1 MLSRKFDDALQ
12 YATLIHAGQ
21 TRKGTDIPYLS
32 HLLGVASIAMEHG
45 ADEDETIA
53 ALLHDAGE
61 DAGGEPRINDIR
73 QRFGNRVAD
82 IGECCTDALETP
94 DPDGRKR
101 KEKYIARL
109 PQESASA
116 RLVSAADKLHNAR
129 AILRD
134 FRIHGE
140 SLWTRFRGGK
150 EGTLWYYRELVKAF
164 RRTDLDVNKELTELI
179 DELDRV
185 TSELHRL
192 ATV

>member
-82 IGECCTDALETP
+82 IVECCTDTLETP
-94 DPDGRKR
+94 KPDWRKR